1 MMLSTPLG
9 IHWSDLTE
17 ALSKRRPEG
26 AGVASLRPAV
36 HFRRNTQHRHFGESR
51 RRPLLALPAR
61 DEDPRRT
68 AGIGPILG
76 AQARARTN
84 SARSESAP
92 ASASQRTTR

>member
-1 MMLSTPLG
+1 MMLLTPLG
-9 IHWSDLTE
+9 THRNHLTD
-17 ALSKRRPEG
+17 ALSTRRSERT
-26 AGVASLRPAV
+26 GVASLRPAV

-61 DEDPRRT
+61 DADPRRT

-76 AQARARTN
+76 AQPRARTN